1 MKKTYISPAFVT
13 VQMNVTRAILT
24 VSSLTLDSSDD
35 NKITGSGDILVKEST
50 VSDVNVWDSEW

>member
-13 VQMNVTRAILT
+13 VQLNASRAILT
-24 VSSLTLDSSDD
+24 VSSLGLDSSDG
-35 NKITGSGDILVKEST
+35 NTLTTSGEILVKESS